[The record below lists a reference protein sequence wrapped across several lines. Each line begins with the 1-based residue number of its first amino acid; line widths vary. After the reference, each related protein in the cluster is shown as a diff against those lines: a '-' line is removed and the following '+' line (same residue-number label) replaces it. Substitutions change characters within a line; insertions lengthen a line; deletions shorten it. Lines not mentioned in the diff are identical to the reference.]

1 MPIDRR
7 KAVLIAAATIGRI
20 LVFAFFPQLPEL
32 LTGQV
37 EVSTPV
43 SSYKRCRSYTISS
56 HVSQLIIL
64 QYKKV
69 YSYTSAMCPPTRVVS
84 SIRYNFTK
92 LVSMS
97 IPLTFIGSQAP
108 LLLPFFSLLPGQS
121 QMPLATGLLYT
132 LMDLANANAIAKIA
146 YSGEA
151 VSSRLFTSP
160 RRETRLDGAALSIAY
175 LFNPFTIAACFGRS
189 TSAFTNTAI
198 VHAVSNALTGSP
210 FRAMFA
216 LALASYLSLYPILL
230 FPPLALLC
238 WDQAI
243 QRSKQKV
250 DGLTVGLNLAAP
262 LFACINGF
270 LWLSFMVM
278 GGSWEF
284 LSATYGFHLS
294 APDLTP
300 NVGLWWYFFIEIF
313 DSFRE
318 FFLGTYWLQL
328 AAYVGGL
335 TLRLRRQPLFVIT
348 SLLGLFA
355 IFKPYPSIS
364 DVSLYLAFVPLYKHI
379 FPCGSFQT

>member
-1 MPIDRR
+1 
-7 KAVLIAAATIGRI
+7 
-20 LVFAFFPQLPEL
+20 
-32 LTGQV
+32 
-37 EVSTPV
+37 
-43 SSYKRCRSYTISS
+43 
-56 HVSQLIIL
+56 
-64 QYKKV
+64 
-69 YSYTSAMCPPTRVVS
+69 
-84 SIRYNFTK
+84 
-92 LVSMS
+92 
-97 IPLTFIGSQAP
+97 
-108 LLLPFFSLLPGQS
+108 
-121 QMPLATGLLYT
+121 
-132 LMDLANANAIAKIA
+132 MDLANANALAKIVD
-146 YSGEA
+146 SGEA

-160 RRETRLDGAALSIAY
+160 RKETRLDGAALSIAY
-175 LFNPFTIAACFGRS
+175 LFNPFTIAGCFGRS

-198 VHAVSNALTGSP
+198 VHAVSNAVTGSP

-238 WDQAI
+238 WDQAV
-243 QRSKQKV
+243 QKSNRKV
-250 DGLTVGLNLAAP
+250 NGLNMGMNLTAS

-294 APDLTP
+294 VPDLTP

-318 FFLGTYWLQL
+318 FFLGTFWLQL

-335 TLRLRRQPLFVIT
+335 TLRVRRQPLFVIT

-379 FPCGSFQT
+379 FPCESFQTQNTIEANGSQ